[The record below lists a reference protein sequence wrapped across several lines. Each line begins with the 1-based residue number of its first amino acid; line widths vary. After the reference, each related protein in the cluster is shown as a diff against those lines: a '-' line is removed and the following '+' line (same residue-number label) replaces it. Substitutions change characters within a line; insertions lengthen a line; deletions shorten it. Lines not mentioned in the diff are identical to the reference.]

1 MRKDIEKMIDSNL
14 DGVITNDELQAADK
28 IQELQ
33 DKMEKSQTQAKMAWL
48 SLIGILVF
56 TAFLFTPYVDVSKLD
71 TIGEF
76 IGMFY
81 ISLAGV
87 LATFM
92 GTQAWVMRK

>member
-1 MRKDIEKMIDSNL
+1 MRKEIEKMIDSNL